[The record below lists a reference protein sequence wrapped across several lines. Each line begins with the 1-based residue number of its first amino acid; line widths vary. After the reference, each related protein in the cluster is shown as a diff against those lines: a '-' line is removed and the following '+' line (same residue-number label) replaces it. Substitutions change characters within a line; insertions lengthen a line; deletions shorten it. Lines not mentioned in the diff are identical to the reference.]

1 MASLKQAD
9 LGPVKSGQEAE
20 FFLTYFC
27 ATPAGPKVV
36 AEPNR
41 NRVSRIISSGGLV
54 NAITG
59 A

>member
-41 NRVSRIISSGGLV
+41 IGFVASSAAAALSMR
-54 NAITG
+54 
-59 A
+59 